1 MGLADEQSEEEGLMN
16 LTDCPLVA
24 CHECDAVYKRH
35 EIAEHA
41 RADCTRCGYALYQN
55 TPNSLNA
62 SLALYI
68 SAFVLMIIANVYPF
82 LTMKTAG
89 IFAENHVFSG
99 GVALY
104 EFGMAELGIVV
115 FLTSILFP
123 FLAISGMLFLL
134 IPLKFSVLPP
144 AHGIVYR
151 IVRASE
157 PWSLLSVFMLGTL
170 ISVVKLKGLAT
181 VSPGLGMFGFIG
193 MLLIYSAAR
202 LRFDPEVMWI
212 HSSVKQLTSEQITPE
227 TKIIAC
233 HTCGLIR
240 PFSENLHHCQRCGD
254 SVHYRTKNSLER
266 TGALLV
272 SAALMLIPANL
283 LPVMT
288 IKMLGKGQPDTII
301 SGVLHLFEGGLWGLA
316 MIVLIASIIVP
327 GLKLTAMCFLLYTVR
342 NKSDWRPRDRT
353 LLYRITEVVGAWSMV
368 DVFLVGLL
376 SGLVQLG
383 FLATIEPGPG
393 VVFFGAAVILT
404 MLAAFSFDPRLIWDG
419 AERNLE
425 KKNEIQLSIRAVN

>member
-1 MGLADEQSEEEGLMN
+1 MTSH
-16 LTDCPLVA
+16 CPLVA
-24 CHECDAVYKRH
+24 CHECDAIYKRH
-35 EIAEHA
+35 KIAEHA
-41 RADCTRCGYALYQN
+41 RADCSRCGNVLYKN
-55 TPNSLNA
+55 IPNSMNN

-68 SAFVLMIIANVYPF
+68 SAFVLLIIANVYPF

-89 IFAENHVFSG
+89 IFAENHVISG

-104 EFGMAELGIVV
+104 EFGMGELGIVV

-123 FLAISGMLFLL
+123 FLSISGMLFLL
-134 IPLKFSVLPP
+134 LPLKFNHLPH
-144 AHGIVYR
+144 AHGFVYR
-151 IVRASE
+151 IVRVAE

-170 ISVVKLKGLAT
+170 IAVVKLKGLAT

-193 MLLIYSAAR
+193 MLLVYSAAR
-202 LRFDPEVMWI
+202 LRFDPEILWR
-212 HSSVKQLTSEQITPE
+212 HSSVKQLTSDQINPE

-240 PFSENLHHCQRCGD
+240 PFSENLHHCERCGD
-254 SVHYRTKNSLER
+254 SVHYRAKNSLER
-266 TGALLV
+266 TGALLI

-327 GLKLTAMCFLLYTVR
+327 GLKLTAMGLLLYTAG
-342 NKSDWRPRDRT
+342 NNSDWRPRDRT

-383 FLATIEPGPG
+383 FLATVEPGLG

-404 MLAAFSFDPRLIWDG
+404 MLAASSFDPRLIWDG
-419 AERNLE
+419 AQRSLE
-425 KKNEIQLSIRAVN
+425 KNNKIELSSRAVN

>member
-1 MGLADEQSEEEGLMN
+1 LTSNIGRVADQMDH
-16 LTDCPLVA
+16 TDVSDLSDYPLVA
-24 CHECDAVYKRH
+24 CHECDALYKRL
-35 EIAEHA
+35 EIALHA
-41 RADCTRCGYALYQN
+41 RADCSRCGSELYRN
-55 TPNSLNA
+55 IPNSLNV
-62 SLALYI
+62 SLALYM

-89 IFAENHVFSG
+89 IFAENHVISG
-99 GVALY
+99 GIALY
-104 EFGMAELGIVV
+104 EFGMGELGIVV

-123 FLAISGMLFLL
+123 FLSITGMLFLL
-134 IPLKFSVLPP
+134 LPLKFSILPS
-144 AHGIVYR
+144 AHGFVYR

-193 MLLIYSAAR
+193 MLFIYSAAR
-202 LRFDPEVMWI
+202 LRFDPEVMWS
-212 HSSVKQLTSEQITPE
+212 HSRIKQLRSKDIIPG
-227 TKIIAC
+227 TKITVC
-233 HTCGLIR
+233 HTCRLIR
-240 PFSENLHHCQRCGD
+240 RHSEHLHHCERCGD
-254 SVHYRTKNSLER
+254 KVHHRIKNSLER
-266 TGALLV
+266 CAALLI
-272 SAALMLIPANL
+272 SAAFMLIPANL

-316 MIVLIASIIVP
+316 MIVLVASIIVP
-327 GLKLTAMCFLLYTVR
+327 GLKLTAMGLLMYTVS
-342 NKSDWRPRDRT
+342 NDSNWRPKDRT

-383 FLATIEPGPG
+383 FLATIEPGIG
-393 VVFFGAAVILT
+393 VIFFGAAVILT
-404 MLAAFSFDPRLIWDG
+404 MLAASSFDPRLIWDG
-419 AERNLE
+419 VERNLA
-425 KKNEIQLSIRAVN
+425 SRAVNCE

>member
-1 MGLADEQSEEEGLMN
+1 MGLVDERLGEEKSVS
-16 LTDCPLVA
+16 LTDCALVA

-35 EIAEHA
+35 EIAAHA
-41 RADCTRCGYALYQN
+41 RADCTRCGSELYRN
-55 TPNSLNA
+55 IPNSLDT
-62 SLALYI
+62 SLALYL
-68 SAFVLMIIANVYPF
+68 SAFILMIIANVYPF

-89 IFAENHVFSG
+89 ISAENHVASG
-99 GVALY
+99 GLALY
-104 EFGMAELGIVV
+104 EFGMGELGLVV

-134 IPLKFSVLPP
+134 LPLKFGILPG
-144 AHGIVYR
+144 AHGFVYR
-151 IVRASE
+151 VVRASE

-193 MLLIYSAAR
+193 MLLVYSAAR
-202 LRFDPEVMWI
+202 LRFDPGAMWA
-212 HSSVKQLTSEQITPE
+212 HSPVKQLTSEQIVPE

-240 PFSENLHHCQRCGD
+240 PFSDDLHDCERCGD
-254 SVHYRTKNSLER
+254 NVHFRTKNSLER
-266 TGALLV
+266 TGALLI

-316 MIVLIASIIVP
+316 MIVLVASIIVP
-327 GLKLTAMCFLLYTVR
+327 GLKLSAMGLLLYTV
-342 NKSDWRPRDRT
+342 NNDSDWRPRDRT
-353 LLYRITEVVGAWSMV
+353 LLYRITELVGAWSMV

-404 MLAAFSFDPRLIWDG
+404 MLAAASFDPRLIWDG

-425 KKNEIQLSIRAVN
+425 SNK